1 MFSACFFPHSV
12 WPHARHVQDARSC
25 LLLPYGYMHQRD
37 ETGDTETG
45 GTETG
50 DDETGR
56 ERLSYR
62 GLMRAARRAMQESG
76 ARQVD
81 LADQLGV
88 SQGGLSRALSTPG
101 PKFARLQQRVVEH
114 LTPYV
119 VEKKVRFIL
128 RPQPK
133 TDE

>member
-1 MFSACFFPHSV
+1 
-12 WPHARHVQDARSC
+12 
-25 LLLPYGYMHQRD
+25 MHQRD
-37 ETGDTETG
+37 ETGGTETG

-62 GLMRAARRAMQESG
+62 GLMRAARHAMQESG

-101 PKFARLQQRVVEH
+101 PKLARLQQRVVEH